1 MGIPDPTNPLVRM
14 QPIMK
19 FMATCN
25 FLVKKPFPIV
35 LLAIFCLSQGISQ
48 ERERITNQ
56 DEDGTIILEGEIDIY
71 NDKIDTVWVRLFN
84 SNGKKIEEKK
94 FKNGKLHGD
103 WEGWYSDGSKKFIK
117 KYRNGM
123 LRATQRE
130 WYPNGEL
137 LKVIIYELGVINGVY
152 NEWWNNGEKKVE
164 GQYKDGKKRGQW
176 THYDAGR
183 KSRYDFYRR
192 SGEFLA
198 SYNFKY
204 YANGQIKE
212 EPSFVNRKAEGIWL
226 RYSEGGNT
234 IMQLEYLKGRKHGTW
249 IKWWEN
255 GEKKE
260 EGLYLGNKKEEQ
272 WTYYDSGRRSRYNFF
287 RSDELLASYD
297 FEYYA
302 NGQLKE
308 EPSFNIDGV
317 REGKWIQ
324 YFEGGE
330 KKSQELYTNATPN
343 GLWITWHE
351 STSEK
356 ASERTYVDGILEDE
370 FREWWDNGE
379 KKVEG
384 QYAGNKKEGV
394 WMNYDPG
401 RRSRIDFYRSDELF
415 ASYDFEYYANG
426 QLKEEPS
433 FKDGVRDGE
442 WIQYFESGKKKS
454 EEMYANAKPNG
465 LWTTWHESTFKKE
478 SERTYR
484 RGNLDKGFREWWE
497 NGKIKTEGQYLV
509 NKKEGAWMNY
519 DPGRRLRYEH
529 YTTRGELISSYDFK
543 YYDNGQLK
551 EEPSF
556 NEDGVW
562 DGEWIQYFWNGKKK
576 SKEVYTNA
584 TPNGLWI
591 TWHDSTFKKESE
603 RIYIDGI
610 LENEYSDWWDNGD
623 KKTEGQYA
631 GDKKEGVWMHYY
643 RSRKRILVKDEN
655 SKFWERG
662 VQTIPNRRS
671 RYELYRSDELVS
683 SYDFEYYENGQ
694 LKEEPSFNIDGLW
707 DGDWIRYFEGGEKAS
722 QRGYGNGRPDGL
734 WITWHDSTF
743 VKVQEM
749 TYKDSLLEDKYFEW
763 WMDEKPKVTGFYVHG
778 KKDSKWSY
786 WDKFAHQRFEIYE
799 MDELLFKWGWEYYD
813 NNQVKEEFEYIK
825 TGVLHGEWY
834 AYYKDGSHR
843 GFRGYDNGLRN
854 GAWIDWYTNGQKSFE
869 RKYELDQPV
878 DKWFYWYFFGDLM
891 SEVQY
896 ENNEIVGQQCFQSSF
911 MYSKPAEELRDCS
924 GIVDPR
930 YINRGVFRIYSPSKV
945 LIKETFINDDEL
957 LAQFEYHDNSEPSTI
972 KLFRQ
977 GEIIFFKRWNPE
989 GIEIIDDPDP
999 SGLFSSWDYYLN
1011 GNVKYKVTYMG
1022 IEKKEK
1028 HGIEWSYYN
1037 DRTWEKIN
1045 LFYRGELK
1053 LSRKWTHG
1061 ASISVDTLYQDG
1073 KKVYV
1078 N

>member
-123 LRATQRE
+123 LRAKQRE

-176 THYDAGR
+176 TYYDAGR
-183 KSRYDFYRR
+183 RLRYDFYRR

-212 EPSFVNRKAEGIWL
+212 EPSFVNGKAEGIWL
-226 RYSEGGNT
+226 RYSEGGNK
-234 IMQLEYLKGRKHGTW
+234 IRQLEYLKGRKHGTW

-272 WTYYDSGRRSRYNFF
+272 WTYYDSGRRSRYDFY

-297 FEYYA
+297 FEYY
-302 NGQLKE
+302 
-308 EPSFNIDGV
+308 
-317 REGKWIQ
+317 
-324 YFEGGE
+324 
-330 KKSQELYTNATPN
+330 
-343 GLWITWHE
+343 
-351 STSEK
+351 
-356 ASERTYVDGILEDE
+356 
-370 FREWWDNGE
+370 
-379 KKVEG
+379 
-384 QYAGNKKEGV
+384 
-394 WMNYDPG
+394 
-401 RRSRIDFYRSDELF
+401 
-415 ASYDFEYYANG
+415 
-426 QLKEEPS
+426 
-433 FKDGVRDGE
+433 
-442 WIQYFESGKKKS
+442 
-454 EEMYANAKPNG
+454 
-465 LWTTWHESTFKKE
+465 
-478 SERTYR
+478 
-484 RGNLDKGFREWWE
+484 
-497 NGKIKTEGQYLV
+497 
-509 NKKEGAWMNY
+509 
-519 DPGRRLRYEH
+519 
-529 YTTRGELISSYDFK
+529 
-543 YYDNGQLK
+543 DNGQLK

-556 NEDGVW
+556 N
-562 DGEWIQYFWNGKKK
+562 K
-576 SKEVYTNA
+576 
-584 TPNGLWI
+584 
-591 TWHDSTFKKESE
+591 
-603 RIYIDGI
+603 
-610 LENEYSDWWDNGD
+610 
-623 KKTEGQYA
+623 
-631 GDKKEGVWMHYY
+631 
-643 RSRKRILVKDEN
+643 
-655 SKFWERG
+655 
-662 VQTIPNRRS
+662 
-671 RYELYRSDELVS
+671 
-683 SYDFEYYENGQ
+683 
-694 LKEEPSFNIDGLW
+694 DGLW

-722 QRGYGNGRPDGL
+722 QRGYGNGRPDGI
-734 WITWHDSTF
+734 WISWHDSTF

-749 TYKDSLLEDKYFEW
+749 TYKDSLLEDNYFEW

-799 MDELLFKWGWEYYD
+799 LDKLIFKWGWEYYD
-813 NNQVKEEFEYIK
+813 NNQVKEEFVYIK

-834 AYYKDGSHR
+834 AYYKDGSYR
-843 GFRGYDNGLRN
+843 GFRGYDNGLRD

-869 RKYELDQPV
+869 RKYELEQPV
-878 DKWFYWYFFGDLM
+878 DKWFYWYFFGELM

-896 ENNEIVGQQCFQSSF
+896 ENNEIVGQQCYQSSF

-945 LIKETFINDDEL
+945 LIKETFINDNEL

-1037 DRTWEKIN
+1037 DHTWEQIN
-1045 LFYRGELK
+1045 LFYRGELQ

>member
-1 MGIPDPTNPLVRM
+1 
-14 QPIMK
+14 MK
-19 FMATCN
+19 SMVICS
-25 FLVKKPFPIV
+25 FLLKKPFPIV

-56 DEDGTIILEGEIDIY
+56 NEDGTIILEGEIDIY

-123 LRATQRE
+123 LRAKQRE

-137 LKVIIYELGVINGVY
+137 LKVVVYKLGMINGVY
-152 NEWWNNGEKKVE
+152 NEWWDNGAKKVE
-164 GQYKDGKKRGQW
+164 G
-176 THYDAGR
+176 
-183 KSRYDFYRR
+183 
-192 SGEFLA
+192 
-198 SYNFKY
+198 
-204 YANGQIKE
+204 
-212 EPSFVNRKAEGIWL
+212 
-226 RYSEGGNT
+226 
-234 IMQLEYLKGRKHGTW
+234 
-249 IKWWEN
+249 
-255 GEKKE
+255 
-260 EGLYLGNKKEEQ
+260 LYWSNKKEGL
-272 WTYYDSGRRSRYNFF
+272 WTYYDPGRRSRYNFYH
-287 RSDELLASYD
+287 SDELLASYD

-308 EPSFNIDGV
+308 EPSFNKDGV
-317 REGKWIQ
+317 RE
-324 YFEGGE
+324 
-330 KKSQELYTNATPN
+330 
-343 GLWITWHE
+343 
-351 STSEK
+351 
-356 ASERTYVDGILEDE
+356 
-370 FREWWDNGE
+370 
-379 KKVEG
+379 
-384 QYAGNKKEGV
+384 
-394 WMNYDPG
+394 
-401 RRSRIDFYRSDELF
+401 
-415 ASYDFEYYANG
+415 
-426 QLKEEPS
+426 
-433 FKDGVRDGE
+433 GE
-442 WIQYFESGKKKS
+442 WIQYFESGEKKS
-454 EEMYANAKPNG
+454 E
-465 LWTTWHESTFKKE
+465 
-478 SERTYR
+478 
-484 RGNLDKGFREWWE
+484 
-497 NGKIKTEGQYLV
+497 
-509 NKKEGAWMNY
+509 
-519 DPGRRLRYEH
+519 
-529 YTTRGELISSYDFK
+529 
-543 YYDNGQLK
+543 
-551 EEPSF
+551 
-556 NEDGVW
+556 
-562 DGEWIQYFWNGKKK
+562 
-576 SKEVYTNA
+576 EVYTNA

-603 RIYIDGI
+603 RTYVDGI

-631 GDKKEGVWMHYY
+631 GDKKEGVWMHYD

-662 VQTIPNRRS
+662 VQTIPNHRS
-671 RYELYRSDELVS
+671 RYEFYRSDELLA
-683 SYDFEYYENGQ
+683 SYDFEYYDNGQ
-694 LKEEPSFNIDGLW
+694 LKEEPSFNKDGLW

-722 QRGYGNGRPDGL
+722 QRGYGNGRPDGI
-734 WITWHDSTF
+734 WISWHDSTF

-749 TYKDSLLEDKYFEW
+749 TYKDSLLEDNYFEW

-799 MDELLFKWGWEYYD
+799 LDKLIFKWGWEYYD
-813 NNQVKEEFEYIK
+813 NNQVKEEFVYIK

-834 AYYKDGSHR
+834 AYYKDGSYR
-843 GFRGYDNGLRN
+843 GFRGYDNGLRD

-869 RKYELDQPV
+869 RKYELEQPV
-878 DKWFYWYFFGDLM
+878 DKWFYWYFFGELM

-957 LAQFEYHDNSEPSTI
+957 IAQFEYHDNSEPSTI

-1037 DRTWEKIN
+1037 DRTWEQIN
-1045 LFYRGELK
+1045 LFYRGELQ

-1061 ASISVDTLYQDG
+1061 APISVDTLYQDG

>member
-1 MGIPDPTNPLVRM
+1 MGIPDPTNPFVRI

-19 FMATCN
+19 FMATYS
-25 FLVKKPFPIV
+25 FLLKKPFPIV

-48 ERERITNQ
+48 ERKRITNQ
-56 DEDGTIILEGEIDIY
+56 DKNGTIILEGEIDIY
-71 NDKIDTVWVRLFN
+71 NDKIDTVLVRLFDL
-84 SNGKKIEEKK
+84 NGKKIEEKK
-94 FKNGKLHGD
+94 FKNGKLHGI
-103 WEGWYSDGSKKFIK
+103 WKGWYSDGSKKFIK
-117 KYRNGM
+117 KYKNGVIY
-123 LRATQRE
+123 ATSEHFDPNGSKIIQRKYKNGTLHGKQRE
-130 WYPNGEL
+130 WYPNEEL
-137 LKVIIYELGVINGVY
+137 LKVVVYEFGVINGVY
-152 NEWWNNGEKKVE
+152 NEWWDNGEKKIE
-164 GQYKDGKKRGQW
+164 GQYKDDKKRGQW
-176 THYDAGR
+176 TYYDSGR
-183 KSRYDFYRR
+183 RLRYDFYRR

-212 EPSFVNRKAEGIWL
+212 EPSFINGKADGIWL
-226 RYSEGGNT
+226 RYSEGGNK
-234 IMQLEYLKGRKHGTW
+234 IRQLEYLKGRKHGTW

-260 EGLYLGNKKEEQ
+260 EGLYFGNKKEEQ
-272 WTYYDSGRRSRYNFF
+272 WTYYDLDRRSRYDFF
-287 RSDELLASYD
+287 RSDGLLVSYD

-308 EPSFNIDGV
+308 EPSFNKDGV
-317 REGKWIQ
+317 REDEWIQ
-324 YFEGGE
+324 YFESG
-330 KKSQELYTNATPN
+330 
-343 GLWITWHE
+343 
-351 STSEK
+351 EK
-356 ASERTYVDGILEDE
+356 ASERIYVDGILEDE
-370 FREWWDNGE
+370 YREWWDNGE
-379 KKVEG
+379 KKIEG
-384 QYAGNKKEGV
+384 QYAGNKKEGA

-401 RRSRIDFYRSDELF
+401 RRSRYDFYRSDELF

-426 QLKEEPS
+426 QIKEEPS

-442 WIQYFESGKKKS
+442 WIQYFENGKKKS

-509 NKKEGAWMNY
+509 NKKQGAWMNY
-519 DPGRRLRYEH
+519 DPGRRSRYEH
-529 YTTRGELISSYDFK
+529 YTTRGELVFSYDFE
-543 YYDNGQLK
+543 YYANGQLK

-584 TPNGLWI
+584 IPNGLWI

-603 RIYIDGI
+603 RTYVDGI

-631 GDKKEGVWMHYY
+631 GDKKEGVWMHYD

-662 VQTIPNRRS
+662 VQTIPNHRL

-683 SYDFEYYENGQ
+683 SYDFEYYDNGQ
-694 LKEEPSFNIDGLW
+694 LKEEPSFNIDGQW

-722 QRGYGNGRPDGL
+722 QRGYGNGRPDGI

-786 WDKFAHQRFEIYE
+786 WDKFAHQRFEMYE
-799 MDELLFKWGWEYYD
+799 MGELTLKWGWEYYD
-813 NNQVKEEFEYIK
+813 NNQVKEEFVYIK

-834 AYYKDGSHR
+834 AYHKDGSHK
-843 GFRGYDNGLRN
+843 GFRGYDNGLRD

-869 RKYELDQPV
+869 KKYELDQPV
-878 DKWFYWYFFGDLM
+878 DKWFYWYFFGELM

-896 ENNEIVGQQCFQSSF
+896 ENNEIIGQQCFQSSF
-911 MYSKPAEELRDCS
+911 MYSKPDEELGDCS
-924 GIVDPR
+924 TIFDLEDFEH
-930 YINRGVFRIYSPSKV
+930 GVFRLYSSSKV
-945 LIKETFINDDEL
+945 LIKETFINDNEL

-972 KLFRQ
+972 ALFRQ

-1037 DRTWEKIN
+1037 DRTWEQIN
-1045 LFYRGELK
+1045 LFYRGELQ

>member
-123 LRATQRE
+123 LRAKQRE

-137 LKVIIYELGVINGVY
+137 LKVIIYELGVINGIY

-176 THYDAGR
+176 TYYDVGR
-183 KSRYDFYRR
+183 RLRYDFYRR

-212 EPSFVNRKAEGIWL
+212 EPSFVNGKAEGIWL

-272 WTYYDSGRRSRYNFF
+272 WTYYDSGRRSRYDFYH
-287 RSDELLASYD
+287 SDELLASYD

-308 EPSFNIDGV
+308 EPSFNKDGV
-317 REGKWIQ
+317 REGEWIQ
-324 YFEGGE
+324 YFESGE

-356 ASERTYVDGILEDE
+356 ASERTYGGGNLEDE

-401 RRSRIDFYRSDELF
+401 RRSRYELYRSDELVS
-415 ASYDFEYYANG
+415 SYDFEYYANG

-433 FKDGVRDGE
+433 F
-442 WIQYFESGKKKS
+442 
-454 EEMYANAKPNG
+454 
-465 LWTTWHESTFKKE
+465 
-478 SERTYR
+478 
-484 RGNLDKGFREWWE
+484 
-497 NGKIKTEGQYLV
+497 
-509 NKKEGAWMNY
+509 NK
-519 DPGRRLRYEH
+519 
-529 YTTRGELISSYDFK
+529 
-543 YYDNGQLK
+543 
-551 EEPSF
+551 
-556 NEDGVW
+556 
-562 DGEWIQYFWNGKKK
+562 
-576 SKEVYTNA
+576 
-584 TPNGLWI
+584 
-591 TWHDSTFKKESE
+591 
-603 RIYIDGI
+603 
-610 LENEYSDWWDNGD
+610 
-623 KKTEGQYA
+623 
-631 GDKKEGVWMHYY
+631 
-643 RSRKRILVKDEN
+643 
-655 SKFWERG
+655 
-662 VQTIPNRRS
+662 
-671 RYELYRSDELVS
+671 
-683 SYDFEYYENGQ
+683 
-694 LKEEPSFNIDGLW
+694 DGLW

-722 QRGYGNGRPDGL
+722 QRGYGNGRPDGI
-734 WITWHDSTF
+734 WISWHDSTF

-749 TYKDSLLEDKYFEW
+749 TYKDSLLEDNYFEW

-786 WDKFAHQRFEIYE
+786 WDKFAHQRFEMYE
-799 MDELLFKWGWEYYD
+799 MGELTLKWGWEYYD
-813 NNQVKEEFEYIK
+813 NNQVKEEFVYIK
-825 TGVLHGEWY
+825 TGILHGEWY
-834 AYYKDGSHR
+834 AYHEDGSHN
-843 GFRGYDNGLRN
+843 GFRVYNDGLRD

-869 RKYELDQPV
+869 RKYELEQPV
-878 DKWFYWYFFGDLM
+878 DKWFYWYFFGELM

-896 ENNEIVGQQCFQSSF
+896 ENNEIVGQQCYQSSF
-911 MYSKPAEELRDCS
+911 MYSKPDEELGDCS
-924 GIVDPR
+924 TIFDLGDFEH
-930 YINRGVFRIYSPSKV
+930 GVFRLYSSSKV
-945 LIKETFINDDEL
+945 LIKETFINDNEL

-1037 DRTWEKIN
+1037 DRTWEQIN
-1045 LFYRGELK
+1045 LFYRGELQ

>member
-71 NDKIDTVWVRLFN
+71 NDKIDTVWVRLFD

-123 LRATQRE
+123 LRAKQRE

-152 NEWWNNGEKKVE
+152 NEWWNNGEKMLE

-176 THYDAGR
+176 TYYDAGR
-183 KSRYDFYRR
+183 RLRYDFYRR

-212 EPSFVNRKAEGIWL
+212 EPSFVNGKADGIWL
-226 RYSEGGNT
+226 RYSEGGNK
-234 IMQLEYLKGRKHGTW
+234 IRQLEYLKGRKHGTW

-272 WTYYDSGRRSRYNFF
+272 WTYYDSGRRSRYDFYH
-287 RSDELLASYD
+287 SDELLASYD

-308 EPSFNIDGV
+308 EPSFNKDGV
-317 REGKWIQ
+317 REGEWIQ
-324 YFEGGE
+324 YFESGE
-330 KKSQELYTNATPN
+330 KKSEEVYTNATPN

-356 ASERTYVDGILEDE
+356 ASERTYVGGILEDE
-370 FREWWDNGE
+370 FREWWENGDI
-379 KKVEG
+379 KSEG
-384 QYAGNKKEGV
+384 QYAG
-394 WMNYDPG
+394 
-401 RRSRIDFYRSDELF
+401 
-415 ASYDFEYYANG
+415 
-426 QLKEEPS
+426 
-433 FKDGVRDGE
+433 
-442 WIQYFESGKKKS
+442 
-454 EEMYANAKPNG
+454 
-465 LWTTWHESTFKKE
+465 
-478 SERTYR
+478 
-484 RGNLDKGFREWWE
+484 
-497 NGKIKTEGQYLV
+497 

-519 DPGRRLRYEH
+519 DP
-529 YTTRGELISSYDFK
+529 D
-543 YYDNGQLK
+543 
-551 EEPSF
+551 
-556 NEDGVW
+556 
-562 DGEWIQYFWNGKKK
+562 
-576 SKEVYTNA
+576 
-584 TPNGLWI
+584 
-591 TWHDSTFKKESE
+591 
-603 RIYIDGI
+603 
-610 LENEYSDWWDNGD
+610 
-623 KKTEGQYA
+623 
-631 GDKKEGVWMHYY
+631 
-643 RSRKRILVKDEN
+643 
-655 SKFWERG
+655 
-662 VQTIPNRRS
+662 RRS
-671 RYELYRSDELVS
+671 RYELYRSDELVF
-683 SYDFEYYENGQ
+683 SYDFEYYDNDQ
-694 LKEEPSFNIDGLW
+694 LKEEPLFNKDGLW
-707 DGDWIRYFEGGEKAS
+707 EGDWIRYFEGGEKAS
-722 QRGYGNGRPDGL
+722 QRGYGNGRPDGI
-734 WITWHDSTF
+734 WISWHDSTF

-749 TYKDSLLEDKYFEW
+749 TYKDSLLEDNYFEW

-799 MDELLFKWGWEYYD
+799 LDKLIFKWGWEYYD
-813 NNQVKEEFEYIK
+813 NNQVKEEFVYIK

-834 AYYKDGSHR
+834 AYYKDGSYR
-843 GFRGYDNGLRN
+843 GFRGYDNGLRD

-878 DKWFYWYFFGDLM
+878 DKWFYWYFFGELM

-896 ENNEIVGQQCFQSSF
+896 ENNEIVGQQCYQSSF
-911 MYSKPAEELRDCS
+911 MYSKPDEELGDCS
-924 GIVDPR
+924 TIFDLEDFEH
-930 YINRGVFRIYSPSKV
+930 GVFRLYSSSKV
-945 LIKETFINDDEL
+945 LIKETFINDNEL

-1037 DRTWEKIN
+1037 DHTWEQIN
-1045 LFYRGELK
+1045 LFYRGELQ

-1061 ASISVDTLYQDG
+1061 APISVDTLYQDG

>member
-1 MGIPDPTNPLVRM
+1 M
-14 QPIMK
+14 
-19 FMATCN
+19 
-25 FLVKKPFPIV
+25 KKPFPIV

-56 DEDGTIILEGEIDIY
+56 NEDGTIISEGEIDIY
-71 NDKIDTVWVRLFN
+71 NDKIDTVWVRLFD

-123 LRATQRE
+123 LRAKQRE

-137 LKVIIYELGVINGVY
+137 LKVIIYELGVINGIY
-152 NEWWNNGEKKVE
+152 NEWWDNGEKKLE

-176 THYDAGR
+176 TYYDVGR
-183 KSRYDFYRR
+183 RLRYDFYRR

-212 EPSFVNRKAEGIWL
+212 EPSFVNGKAEGIWL
-226 RYSEGGNT
+226 RYSEGGNK
-234 IMQLEYLKGRKHGTW
+234 IRQLEYLKGRKHGTW

-272 WTYYDSGRRSRYNFF
+272 WTYYDSGRRSRYDFYH
-287 RSDELLASYD
+287 SDELLASYD

-308 EPSFNIDGV
+308 EPSFNKDGV
-317 REGKWIQ
+317 REGEWIQ
-324 YFEGGE
+324 YFESGE
-330 KKSQELYTNATPN
+330 KKSEEVYTNATPN

-356 ASERTYVDGILEDE
+356 ASERTYVGGILEDE

-394 WMNYDPG
+394 WMNYDPV

-426 QLKEEPS
+426 Q
-433 FKDGVRDGE
+433 
-442 WIQYFESGKKKS
+442 I
-454 EEMYANAKPNG
+454 
-465 LWTTWHESTFKKE
+465 
-478 SERTYR
+478 
-484 RGNLDKGFREWWE
+484 
-497 NGKIKTEGQYLV
+497 
-509 NKKEGAWMNY
+509 
-519 DPGRRLRYEH
+519 
-529 YTTRGELISSYDFK
+529 
-543 YYDNGQLK
+543 K

-556 NEDGVW
+556 N
-562 DGEWIQYFWNGKKK
+562 K
-576 SKEVYTNA
+576 
-584 TPNGLWI
+584 
-591 TWHDSTFKKESE
+591 
-603 RIYIDGI
+603 
-610 LENEYSDWWDNGD
+610 
-623 KKTEGQYA
+623 
-631 GDKKEGVWMHYY
+631 
-643 RSRKRILVKDEN
+643 
-655 SKFWERG
+655 
-662 VQTIPNRRS
+662 
-671 RYELYRSDELVS
+671 
-683 SYDFEYYENGQ
+683 
-694 LKEEPSFNIDGLW
+694 DGLW
-707 DGDWIRYFEGGEKAS
+707 EGDWIRYFEGGEKAS
-722 QRGYGNGRPDGL
+722 QRGYGNGRPDGI
-734 WITWHDSTF
+734 WISWHDSTF

-749 TYKDSLLEDKYFEW
+749 TYKDSLLEDNYFEW

-799 MDELLFKWGWEYYD
+799 LDKLIFKWGWEYYD
-813 NNQVKEEFEYIK
+813 NNQVKEEFVYIK

-834 AYYKDGSHR
+834 AYYKDGSYR
-843 GFRGYDNGLRN
+843 GFRGYDNGLRD

-869 RKYELDQPV
+869 RKYELEQPV
-878 DKWFYWYFFGDLM
+878 DKWFYWYFFGELM

-896 ENNEIVGQQCFQSSF
+896 ENNEIVGQQCYQSSF
-911 MYSKPAEELRDCS
+911 MYSKPDEELGDCS
-924 GIVDPR
+924 TIFDLGDFEH
-930 YINRGVFRIYSPSKV
+930 GVFRLYSSSKV
-945 LIKETFINDDEL
+945 LIKETFINDNEL

-1037 DRTWEKIN
+1037 DHTWEQIN
-1045 LFYRGELK
+1045 LFYRGELQ